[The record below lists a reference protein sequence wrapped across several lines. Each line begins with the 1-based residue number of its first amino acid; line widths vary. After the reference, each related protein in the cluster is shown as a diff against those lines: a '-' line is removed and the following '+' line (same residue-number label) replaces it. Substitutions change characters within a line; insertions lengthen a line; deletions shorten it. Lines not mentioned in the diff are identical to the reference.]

1 MIDGAFDRLAKWW
14 RFAVDR
20 FELKGQEKIL
30 DPKNDFPKF
39 AFLGLKI
46 FCVKKLT
53 NIQIV
58 THPYLGRL
66 SKNVLEVFHDDIVNL
81 ARGRKWVFFIWDPKI
96 DWFPVGPFG
105 LTFVK
110 NDWWGVWPSCQMMK
124 ICCWPIWAPKSGK
137 SLDPKNDFPKFAFL
151 TVKFFCANKITNIQI
166 VTHPYLG
173 RLSKNALEVLHDD
186 IANLARGRKCI
197 FSIWDPKID
206 WFPVGPFGLTFVK
219 NDWWGVWPSC
229 QMMKKCC
236 WPIWAPKSG
245 KNFRPRKRFSQI
257 CVFGP

>member
-66 SKNVLEVFHDDIVNL
+66 SKNVLEVFHDDIANL
-81 ARGRKWVFFIWDPKI
+81 ARGRKWVFKI
-96 DWFPVGPFG
+96 GHFWA
-105 LTFVK
+105 L
-110 NDWWGVWPSCQMMK
+110 WP
-124 ICCWPIWAPKSGK
+124 
-137 SLDPKNDFPKFAFL
+137 
-151 TVKFFCANKITNIQI
+151 
-166 VTHPYLG
+166 
-173 RLSKNALEVLHDD
+173 LHTPGM
-186 IANLARGRKCI
+186 AQNLCRTQK
-197 FSIWDPKID
+197 
-206 WFPVGPFGLTFVK
+206 
-219 NDWWGVWPSC
+219 
-229 QMMKKCC
+229 
-236 WPIWAPKSG
+236 
-245 KNFRPRKRFSQI
+245 
-257 CVFGP
+257 